1 MGQRDRSEE
10 LAQRL
15 ARYAGRVLAIAA
27 GLAAG
32 AGSKH
37 VQDQLVR
44 SGTAPGAHYA
54 EARSA
59 QSGKD
64 FIHKTALAAKEAR
77 ESVHWLRTAVEGGL
91 TGEEGVELAAE
102 GMEIAA
108 ILNASVTTARKRASS
123 R

>member
-1 MGQRDRSEE
+1 MDRRDRSEE

-15 ARYAGRVLAIAA
+15 SRYAGRVLAVAA
-27 GLAAG
+27 GLAGG

-44 SGTAPGAHYA
+44 SGTAPGAQHA

-59 QSGKD
+59 QSGND
-64 FIHKTALAAKEAR
+64 FIHKIALAAKEAR
-77 ESVHWLRTAVEGGL
+77 ESVHWLRTAVEAGLAGG
-91 TGEEGVELAAE
+91 EAAELAAE

-108 ILNASVTTARKRASS
+108 ILNASVVTARKRAGG